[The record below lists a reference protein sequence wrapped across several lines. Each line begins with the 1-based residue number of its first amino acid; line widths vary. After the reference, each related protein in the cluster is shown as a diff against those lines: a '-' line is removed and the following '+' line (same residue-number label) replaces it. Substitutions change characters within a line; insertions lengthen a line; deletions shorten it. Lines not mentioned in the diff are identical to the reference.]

1 MAKIIG
7 DYLIIRNSFD
17 KKTVSKSSFC
27 GEGNIEVL
35 TIPSNFV
42 FVAFMPPR
50 PKN

>member
-7 DYLIIRNSFD
+7 GYLIIRNSLD
-17 KKTVSKSSFC
+17 KKTVSKSYFC
-27 GEGNIEVL
+27 GAGNLEVL

-42 FVAFMPPR
+42 FVACMPPR